1 MKFKKGDT
9 AYWKTNSGVIH
20 KVIVNNANEKYAIIK
35 GADHFVGHNRK
46 VKLENLFKKP
56 PKEWFRQEA
65 EIQKEKVRMQQE
77 LLKMKNQ
84 K

>member
-20 KVIVNNANEKYAIIK
+20 KVIVSNANEKYAIIK

-46 VKLENLFKKP
+46 VRLENLFKNP
-56 PKEWFRQEA
+56 PKEWFRQEV
-65 EIQKEKVRMQQE
+65 EIKNEKVRMQQE

>member
-9 AYWKTNSGVIH
+9 AYWKASGVIH
-20 KVIVNNANEKYAIIK
+20 KVIVSHVNEKYAIIK

-46 VKLENLFKKP
+46 VKLDNLFKKP
-56 PKEWFRQEA
+56 PKEWLRQEA
-65 EIQKEKVRMQQE
+65 EIQKEKVHMQQE